1 MGSHA
6 GMHRYSAMH
15 QLTLLRSENTTDRY
29 LRNIYYLILNE
40 KNSTGYYNY
49 YQRVVCCTVKL
60 CTAVAVAVS
69 ATVQCRRRI
78 LHVSRKVK
86 AANQELRSKAGYDQM
101 ELYIMHWKWNW
112 TGHTLKKY
120 SRSVTKQC

>member
-1 MGSHA
+1 
-6 GMHRYSAMH
+6 MH

-60 CTAVAVAVS
+60 CDAAVAVS